1 MGRSCYDG
9 GLQENNPIH
18 IAVSEGKRVWGSSVP
33 FDLVLSI
40 GSGEASTSPDIPS
53 VWRLVP
59 AWVATL
65 YDTFMTRMNGQE
77 RWKDYLQVTEKSV
90 ISRSRRLNVKFADK
104 IEPELDA
111 IEKIDNMQEEAR
123 HYKFPAPLAYYS
135 NEPLIK
141 PYPNDVLREVALRLR
156 ASLFFFELQSMSY
169 SKDNHVT
176 AIRGVIYCRLRTGTK
191 ALDLLL
197 AKTKGFQIMGERGS
211 YKQLESSDHQK
222 PFKFEVELQQPSQKD
237 SDPLRLEVK
246 FLETEKER
254 LEYTVAISGF
264 PCTLSVRI

>member
-9 GLQENNPIH
+9 GLRENNPIH
-18 IAVSEGKRVWGSSVP
+18 IAVSESKRVWGSSVP

-40 GSGEASTSPDIPS
+40 GSGEASTPPGIPS

-59 AWVATL
+59 AWVTTL
-65 YDTFMTRMNGQE
+65 YNTFMTGMKGQQ
-77 RWKDYLQVTEKSV
+77 RWKDYLNVTEKSV
-90 ISRSRRLNVKFADK
+90 KSCSRRLNVKFADE
-104 IEPELDA
+104 IEPGLDA
-111 IEKIDNMQEEAR
+111 IEKVDNMEEEAR
-123 HYKFPAPLAYYS
+123 HYKFPAPSAYCS
-135 NEPLIK
+135 NEPLIE
-141 PYPNDVLREVALRLR
+141 PYPEDVLREVALRLR

-169 SKDNHVT
+169 SEDDHVT
-176 AIRGVIYCRLRTGTK
+176 VIRGVIYCRLRTGTK

-237 SDPLRLEVK
+237 GDPLRLEVR